1 MRYKYLFN
9 TAMAGLKANKS
20 RSMLTMLG
28 IVIGIAAIILIM
40 ALGQGAQNLILD
52 QIRGFG
58 SRTIDIEP
66 GRMPSGP
73 SDIAEMLTDSLK
85 QRDFDSL
92 KNLQGVGKITPTV
105 FQAISVAYKDETER
119 GTLIGAS
126 DLLAEILDVYPAEG
140 NYFTEDDIRQY
151 ASVAVIGS
159 ELKQNLFGPESAL
172 GQKIKMKNRAFKV
185 VGVLNP
191 KGSMVGMNV
200 DKMAIV
206 PYTTAQK
213 YLLGINYFN
222 GGIIIKAESED
233 AVAPLIEDVKY
244 VLRENHNISD
254 PKKDDF
260 HIVTQAAA
268 MERVGM
274 VTGILTALL
283 GSVAAISLVVGGI
296 GIMNI
301 MLVSVTERTR
311 EIGLRKAVGATE
323 KNILMQFLL
332 EAVALTGVGGFAGII
347 LGTLLSFFA
356 SLVLTKAVGLDWRFV
371 FPLSAAII
379 GFAVAAMVGLAF
391 GIYPARKASQKSPIE
406 ALRYE

>member
-222 GGIIIKAESED
+222 GGIIINAESED